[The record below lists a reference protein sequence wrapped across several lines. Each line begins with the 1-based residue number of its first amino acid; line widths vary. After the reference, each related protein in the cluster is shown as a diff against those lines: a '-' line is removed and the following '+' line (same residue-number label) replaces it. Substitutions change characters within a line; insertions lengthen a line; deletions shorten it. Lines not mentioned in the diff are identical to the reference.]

1 MFKNRPS
8 LPLLIAVSAMLLGGC
23 RGYEKLL
30 KSRDFQ
36 KKYEVGLQYYE
47 DGDYAR
53 SAALFDQVANI
64 FRGTIRADTAK
75 YYQAQSYYGQRDYLM
90 AGHYFS
96 ELSNTYPNSVF
107 KEEADFMVAYCFYK
121 QSPRP
126 ELDQDNTYKTI
137 TAMQMFMVRYP
148 NSEKVNQCQE
158 IIVEMSDKL
167 VEKSFIS
174 AKLYYDLGYYN
185 SAIIAL
191 RNSLIEYPD
200 TRYREELMFLIL
212 KSSYLLADNS
222 VPVKQKERFQA
233 AVDEYYSFIGE
244 FPDGPHTRE
253 AERIY
258 ESSSKFLEEH
268 TNES

>member
-1 MFKNRPS
+1 
-8 LPLLIAVSAMLLGGC
+8 
-23 RGYEKLL
+23 
-30 KSRDFQ
+30 
-36 KKYEVGLQYYE
+36 
-47 DGDYAR
+47 
-53 SAALFDQVANI
+53 
-64 FRGTIRADTAK
+64 
-75 YYQAQSYYGQRDYLM
+75 
-90 AGHYFS
+90 
-96 ELSNTYPNSVF
+96 
-107 KEEADFMVAYCFYK
+107 
-121 QSPRP
+121 
-126 ELDQDNTYKTI
+126 
-137 TAMQMFMVRYP
+137 
-148 NSEKVNQCQE
+148 
-158 IIVEMSDKL
+158 
-167 VEKSFIS
+167 
-174 AKLYYDLGYYN
+174 
-185 SAIIAL
+185 L